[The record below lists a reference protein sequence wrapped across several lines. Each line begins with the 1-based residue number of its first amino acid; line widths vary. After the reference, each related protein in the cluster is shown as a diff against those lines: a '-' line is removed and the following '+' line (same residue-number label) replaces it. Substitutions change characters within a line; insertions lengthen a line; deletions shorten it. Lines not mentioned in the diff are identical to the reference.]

1 MRSPRITAVVVTA
14 AVVAIAATLAAVA
27 PAQDLKTIV
36 GLRNFLWINTEICT
50 AGQPTDDHLK
60 QLQEQGV
67 KAVLNIRR
75 PREHDAEAEAAAVRA
90 LGMKYFN
97 IPVDGSNIQ
106 DEQVAGFLDIV
117 AKEEN
122 QPLFIHCGSANRVGA
137 FWMIRRAIVD
147 GWTVERAE
155 DEARRVGMRSPGLVE
170 FARDYIH
177 RHKAA
182 ETSEGEAEVQD

>member
-1 MRSPRITAVVVTA
+1 MKKALIGIALFALMIPA
-14 AVVAIAATLAAVA
+14 ASG
-27 PAQDLKTIV
+27 QNLKTIV

-60 QLQEQGV
+60 QLKQQGV
-67 KAVLNIRR
+67 QAVLNIRR
-75 PREHDAEAEAAAVRA
+75 PREHDAEAESASVRA

-97 IPVDGSNIQ
+97 IPVDGSNIE
-106 DEQVAGFLDIV
+106 DAQVEGFLNII

-137 FWMIRRAIVD
+137 FWMIKRAIVD
-147 GWTVERAE
+147 GWTVEKAE

-170 FARDYIH
+170 FAKDYIQ
-177 RHKAA
+177 RHKA
-182 ETSEGEAEVQD
+182 EE